1 MEWSSKPQHR
11 DQPFGSWADDLAAA
25 FVRLE
30 PRKLADQPF
39 EGSISRKT
47 AAPLQVSLV
56 KATRHSVLRLAS
68 HIAAGTDDLCF
79 VNLQLEGL
87 GRTTQR
93 GHEQITGSGDLAI
106 ADTTEPFEISNCRSF
121 RLFCFAVPRHLVPA
135 ALFDRPRLKLSATE
149 SGRALSRTL
158 AGYADLCLSADLGL
172 NASGAGLAGTIGAHV
187 VDLIAHAP
195 DMLAELP
202 GERVKAPVLLSM
214 MHDYVDRHFGDAE
227 LGAAALAAQFH
238 CSERYV
244 HRLFATTG
252 RSVGELVTEKRLAA
266 AMRDLLDPVCRRKS
280 IAEIAFE
287 AGFRDIS
294 HFNRLFK
301 RCNGLAPREYRR
313 SVGGHGG

>member
-172 NASGAGLAGTIGAHV
+172 NAPGAGLAGTIGAHV
-187 VDLIAHAP
+187 VDANGDLAGGSSRSDGGGRTGPLTKHA
-195 DMLAELP
+195 
-202 GERVKAPVLLSM
+202 
-214 MHDYVDRHFGDAE
+214 
-227 LGAAALAAQFH
+227 Q
-238 CSERYV
+238 
-244 HRLFATTG
+244 ATT
-252 RSVGELVTEKRLAA
+252 RSHDGSDPIRPSGNRL
-266 AMRDLLDPVCRRKS
+266 RKS
-280 IAEIAFE
+280 AL
-287 AGFRDIS
+287 S
-294 HFNRLFK
+294 
-301 RCNGLAPREYRR
+301 
-313 SVGGHGG
+313 

>member
-1 MEWSSKPQHR
+1 MEWLSKPHHR

-39 EGSISRKT
+39 EGAISRKN
-47 AAPLQVSLV
+47 AAPIQVSLV

-68 HIAAGTDDLCF
+68 HIAASSDDLCF

-93 GHEQITGSGDLAI
+93 SHEQITGSGDLAI
-106 ADTTEPFEISNCRSF
+106 ADTTEPFEINNCRSF

-135 ALFDRPRLKLSATE
+135 ALFERPRLKLSATA

-158 AGYADLCLSADLGL
+158 AGYADLCLSA
-172 NASGAGLAGTIGAHV
+172 SGTELAGTIGTHV

-202 GERVKAPVLLSM
+202 GERVRAPVLLSM
-214 MHDYVDRHFGDAE
+214 MRDHVDRHFGDAE
-227 LGAAALAAQFH
+227 LGAAALAAQFR

-252 RSVGELVTEKRLAA
+252 RSVGEHVTEKRLTAA
-266 AMRDLLDPVCRRKS
+266 TRDLLDPACRRKS

-313 SVGGHGG
+313 TKGGQGG